1 MAYQMGPD
9 LDFSALSR
17 LPQVYQQA
25 RAKEGLALL
34 GRGLA
39 EGSIDFRE
47 AAAKAAQYGD
57 NETALKL
64 LAMDEQRRKQAQELD
79 ASNQFTQSLSSL
91 YGGQPGRPAAAA
103 PSPVGP
109 GGSVGVPNVS
119 APDQTSRPPVASSP
133 TVWGDDEAVRA
144 GIYDPP
150 PGQRTQVAQAG
161 PAAPPATGPSSGLPS
176 GLSPRAMAL
185 MQAAASPRLPQNQ
198 REFAKTLLQSELD
211 ANKATPEMREWA
223 FAKSQNPE
231 TPDFTTWVREN
242 KAAGKTTVNVDTKGE
257 TKFEEKLSEGQA
269 KRWNGYIAA
278 GETAQRKLV
287 DIDSMREISARIGS
301 QGAQANIKEAIGPY
315 AEALGI
321 NVDGLS
327 DIQAY
332 SSIVQRL
339 APQQR
344 AEGSGS
350 TSDIEFKGFLKS
362 LPTLTQNPAAR
373 DMTLNTME
381 ALTRDEIARGEI
393 ATKLATKEIN
403 RVEAEKQLRA
413 LPDPMRGFAEWRK
426 ANPGMYGQAL
436 KSGGA
441 ANAAPVRVR
450 TPDEAR
456 KLPSGTKI
464 ILPDGTEGRVP

>member
-1 MAYQMGPD
+1 MAVPTLQIPGYAQPRD
-9 LDFSALSR
+9 LDFSSLAQ
-17 LPQVYQQA
+17 LPVLHRQGQA
-25 RAKEGLALL
+25 RQGLADL

-39 EGSIDFRE
+39 DGTLDYRQ
-47 AAAKAAQYGD
+47 AAAKAAEIGD
-57 NETALKL
+57 TDSTLKFLAL
-64 LAMDEQRRKQAQELD
+64 DEQRRKQTLEQH
-79 ASNQFTQSLSSL
+79 ASSQFTQSLSSL
-91 YGGQPGRPAAAA
+91 YGGSPAPGPRTAPPAPA
-103 PSPVGP
+103 

-119 APDQTSRPPVASSP
+119 VPDPTPRAPVASSP
-133 TVWGDDEAVRA
+133 TVWGDEEGVRA

-150 PGQRTQVAQAG
+150 AARTQVAQAAPS
-161 PAAPPATGPSSGLPS
+161 PAPSITP
-176 GLSPRAMAL
+176 
-185 MQAAASPRLPQNQ
+185 QASQIPM
-198 REFAKTLLQSELD
+198 LLQAMSNPNLPAGQKDIAKALFTRALDEAKPPERIKMLQMLQANPEL
-211 ANKATPEMREWA
+211 KALELEMR
-223 FAKSQNPE
+223 
-231 TPDFTTWVREN
+231 
-242 KAAGKTTVNVDTKGE
+242 AAGGTKVNIDQKGE

-278 GETAQRKLV
+278 GEAAQRKLV

-332 SSIVQRL
+332 SSIIQRL

-362 LPTLTQNPAAR
+362 LPTLSQNPAAR

-381 ALTRDEIARGEI
+381 ALTRDEMARGEI
-393 ATKLATKEIN
+393 ATKLATKEIT

-413 LPDPMRGFAEWRK
+413 LPDPMKGFSDWRK

-436 KSGGA
+436 KSGNA
-441 ANAAPVRVR
+441 ANTAPVRVR

-456 KLPSGTKI
+456 KLPSGTPI
-464 ILPDGTEGRVP
+464 ILPDGSMGRVP